1 MSCIAGRFIS
11 KFAIPN
17 LLRIETSS
25 GRNAYIVISDG
36 KVMTIYNPK
45 QRKFAQTTAPR
56 FTRCCVWFAFRRNR
70 CRAQVL
76 DFLRVVDDVVA
87 GSDDIKVAAAG
98 SAAIL
103 RRLMRLPV
111 LGLAR
116 WSRFAKATVRGRNST
131 CGLRPSH
138 FPFSWRTRSRA
149 CRSLETRR
157 AFSYSAKAPAILYEK
172 VSAVAS

>member
-1 MSCIAGRFIS
+1 
-11 KFAIPN
+11 
-17 LLRIETSS
+17 
-25 GRNAYIVISDG
+25 
-36 KVMTIYNPK
+36 MTIYNPK
-45 QRKFAQTTAPR
+45 QRKFAQTTAPDLPAA
-56 FTRCCVWFAFRRNR
+56 AFGLLSGEIGVE
-70 CRAQVL
+70 AQVL

-116 WSRFAKATVRGRNST
+116 WSRFAKATVWGRNST